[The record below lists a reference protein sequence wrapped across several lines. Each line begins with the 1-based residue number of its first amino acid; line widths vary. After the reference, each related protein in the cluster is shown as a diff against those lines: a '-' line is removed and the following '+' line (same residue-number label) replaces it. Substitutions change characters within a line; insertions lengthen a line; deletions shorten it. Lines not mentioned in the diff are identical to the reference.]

1 MKTTV
6 FALSLLAIILITDA
20 VGTTEEDYNSLAI
33 FPKQQQ
39 PKSQV
44 MAKQTNRKVKRATTK
59 SPAADDKKYNRPPG
73 AVSYFRWG
81 NSTCPSGAELIYS
94 GVVAGS
100 HKSHSGA
107 AVDPLCL
114 HPDPQYLSYQNGYQG
129 HVYIYGAEYQTDSK
143 SPINNANDRNVPCA
157 LCIVYGYTTKITIPS
172 RYECPLGWRREYY
185 GYLMAGHYGNSAATQ
200 FTCIDKGLEQ
210 VSGSGAD
217 TSGYMFYTAET
228 QCDQHIP
235 CSDKEL
241 TCVVCTK

>member
-1 MKTTV
+1 MKGTV
-6 FALSLLAIILITDA
+6 FTLSLLAIILITNA
-20 VGTTEEDYNSLAI
+20 METTEEDH
-33 FPKQQQ
+33 KQQQ
-39 PKSQV
+39 SESLS
-44 MAKQTNRKVKRATTK
+44 MARPTARKVKRATTK
-59 SPAADDKKYNRPPG
+59 TPVVADNKKCNCLPG

-81 NSTCPSGAELIYS
+81 NSTCPIGAELIYS

-100 HKSHSGA
+100 HNSHRGA

-114 HPDPQYLSYQNGYQG
+114 HPNPQYLSYQNGYQG
-129 HVYIYGAEYQTDSK
+129 HVYIYGAEYQTDGK

-157 LCIVYGYTTKITIPS
+157 LCTVYGHTTKITIPS
-172 RYECPLGWRREYY
+172 RYECPSGWRREYY

-210 VSGSGAD
+210 IPGSGAD
-217 TSGYMFYTAET
+217 TSGYLFYTAET

>member
-1 MKTTV
+1 MKGTV
-6 FALSLLAIILITDA
+6 FALSLLVIILITNA
-20 VGTTEEDYNSLAI
+20 METTEEDH
-33 FPKQQQ
+33 KQQQ
-39 PKSQV
+39 SESLA
-44 MAKQTNRKVKRATTK
+44 MTRSTARKVKRATTK
-59 SPAADDKKYNRPPG
+59 TPVVADNKKCSCSPG

-81 NSTCPSGAELIYS
+81 NSTCPIGADLIYS

-100 HKSHSGA
+100 HNSHGGA

-157 LCIVYGYTTKITIPS
+157 LCTVYGRTTKITIPS
-172 RYECPLGWRREYY
+172 RYECPSGWRREYY

-210 VSGSGAD
+210 IPGSGAD
-217 TSGYMFYTAET
+217 TSGYLFYTAET

-235 CSDKEL
+235 CRDKEL